1 MMRLPSWLQVLSSAV
16 FVLAI
21 SVHDQPAEAEIV
33 ALDIDLPLDRIG
45 VGQPFKIGDH
55 HRARI
60 FYDDTQVSPVTHRM
74 RVLHMQHLVSNEWV
88 PAHPDLEAM
97 PMSDAWLD
105 IGQRPYRYHYSS
117 ALTDKDGS
125 GTLVDFD
132 AVEQRM
138 LIRRLADGALIVS
151 APCIIEMRPVTG
163 LDIAAVLRPAPA
175 YAMHEV
181 RVLIDQVGEPGATRI
196 GDVDRVR
203 VVYDQNAID
212 PETQRVKLTN
222 FQHFIRGRFLP
233 EHPDVTMM
241 PMSDAW
247 MDLSTQP
254 YRMHFHAAVTHGIP
268 VVIDVSEDTGRLT
281 IRAQG
286 RPPDAPALQSGSYMI
301 DPRPITGHEAKSAA
315 TPANADAKAGQPG
328 RASRDAGRP

>member
-1 MMRLPSWLQVLSSAV
+1 MMRLPSWLHVLSSAM

-21 SVHDQPAEAEIV
+21 SVHDQPAEAGIV

-60 FYDDTQVSPVTHRM
+60 FYDDTQVSPVTHHV

-132 AVEQRM
+132 AV
-138 LIRRLADGALIVS
+138 
-151 APCIIEMRPVTG
+151 
-163 LDIAAVLRPAPA
+163 
-175 YAMHEV
+175 
-181 RVLIDQVGEPGATRI
+181 
-196 GDVDRVR
+196 
-203 VVYDQNAID
+203 D

-222 FQHFIRGRFLP
+222 FQHFIRGKFLP
-233 EHPDVTMM
+233 EHPDATMM

-247 MDLSTQP
+247 MDLSRQP

-286 RPPDAPALQSGSYMI
+286 RPDAPALQSGSYMI

-328 RASRDAGRP
+328 RASRGAGRP